1 MAYGLWLMDKC
12 LSSKALTELLET
24 ARLLALRV
32 RREVDA
38 GLGGAYASRRRG
50 SGLEF
55 EELREFAD
63 GDDAR
68 AIHWPA
74 TLSQGRPFV
83 KRYREEHELDMLICL
98 DVSKSMTGTTSAWQ
112 TATEI
117 AAMLAGCASYGGD
130 AVGLLMRSTA
140 TEAWLPTRRGERHL
154 LRMIR
159 EIVGVQPVEYKTDLD
174 GMLTAAQNVLKRRS
188 RVVVISD
195 WLGDSSASALR
206 ALAFRHEVVVCH
218 VLTDSVQR
226 IPPVGWLE
234 TMDSE
239 KGERLLVDWEDGG
252 TRREM
257 AEKQEL
263 ASKELRM
270 RSHGAKADYLVFDGH
285 EPPVQTIR
293 SWLAC

>member
-1 MAYGLWLMDKC
+1 MNDSC
-12 LSSKALTELLET
+12 IDLSDLLET

-32 RREVDA
+32 RREVDG
-38 GLGGAYASRRRG
+38 GLVGAYASCRRG

-68 AIHWPA
+68 TIHWPA

-83 KRYREEHELDMLICL
+83 KRYREEHELDMLVCL
-98 DVSKSMTGTTSAWQ
+98 DVSKSMTGTSSAWK

-117 AAMLAGCASYGGD
+117 AALMAGCASYGGD

-140 TEAWLPTRRGERHL
+140 TEAWLPPRRGERQL

-159 EIVGVQPVEYKTDLD
+159 EIIGVRPVEYRTDLD
-174 GMLTAAQNVLKRRS
+174 GMLTAARNVLKRRS

-195 WLGDSSASALR
+195 WLGDSSANTLR

-218 VLTDSVQR
+218 ILTDSVQR

-234 TMDSE
+234 TVDSE
-239 KGERLLVDWEDGG
+239 TGERLLVDWADDK
-252 TRREM
+252 TREEM
-257 AEKQEL
+257 SESQDL
-263 ASKELRM
+263 VSKELRM
-270 RSHGAKADYLVFDGH
+270 RSHDVEADYLLFDSH
-285 EPPVQTIR
+285 EPPVQVIR
-293 SWLAC
+293 RWLSC

>member
-1 MAYGLWLMDKC
+1 MANGLWLMDKC
-12 LSSKALTELLET
+12 LSSIALTELLET

-32 RREVDA
+32 RREVDS

-68 AIHWPA
+68 FIHWPA

-98 DVSKSMTGTTSAWQ
+98 DVSRSMTGTASAWQ
-112 TATEI
+112 TATE
-117 AAMLAGCASYGGD
+117 AAALLAGCASYGGD
-130 AVGLLMRSTA
+130 AVGLLLRSTA
-140 TEAWLPTRRGERHL
+140 TEAWLPPRRGERQL
-154 LRMIR
+154 LKMIH
-159 EIVGVQPVEYKTDLD
+159 EIIGVQPVEYKTDLD
-174 GMLTAAQNVLKRRS
+174 GMMTAARNVLKRRS

-206 ALAFRHEVVVCH
+206 ALSFRHDVVVCH
-218 VLTDSVQR
+218 VVTDAVQR

-234 TMDSE
+234 TEDAE
-239 KGERLLVDWEDGG
+239 TGERLLVDWAKVE

-257 AEKQEL
+257 TEKQEL
-263 ASKELRM
+263 AAKKLRM
-270 RSHGAKADYLVFDGH
+270 DSHAAKADYLVFDGH
-285 EPPVQTIR
+285 ESPVQVIR
-293 SWLAC
+293 RWLAC

>member
-1 MAYGLWLMDKC
+1 MHDSHID
-12 LSSKALTELLET
+12 LSELLET

-55 EELREFAD
+55 EELREFTD

-68 AIHWPA
+68 FIHWPA

-83 KRYREEHELDMLICL
+83 KRYREEHELDMLLCL
-98 DVSKSMTGTTSAWQ
+98 DVSRSMTGTTSAWQ

-117 AAMLAGCASYGGD
+117 AALLVGCASYGGD
-130 AVGLLMRSTA
+130 AVGLLMRSTT
-140 TEAWLPTRRGERHL
+140 TEAWLPPLKGDRQL
-154 LRMIR
+154 LRLIR
-159 EIVGVQPVEYKTDLD
+159 EMVGVQPVEYKTDLD

-218 VLTDSVQR
+218 VLTDAVRR
-226 IPPVGWLE
+226 ISLVGWLE
-234 TMDSE
+234 TVDSE
-239 KGERLLVDWEDGG
+239 TGERLLVDWSDDEI
-252 TRREM
+252 RYELI
-257 AEKQEL
+257 EKQEL
-263 ASKELRM
+263 VSKELRM
-270 RSHGAKADYLVFDGH
+270 QSHGAKADYLVFDGH

-293 SWLAC
+293 RWLAC